1 VGPALAG
8 SFGVSVFQLLSL
20 NRSRLRT
27 LIDAENNFKS
37 VALIEEL
44 IKKGILEK
52 EKAASLAEEVKTSG
66 KKEEELILEKGI
78 VSENFLFELKSDYL
92 KIPLKKIRPEEIP
105 MEILEQIPEETAR
118 YYQMVP
124 LAKKENI
131 LEVGM
136 VYPEDLASQ
145 ESLSFLAR
153 RGKFTYQV
161 FLITET
167 NFKNILSRYKAP
179 KREVGKALEE
189 LEAELKTKKV
199 SKLVEIE
206 RLVEEAPISKVVAV
220 ILRYGVEGEASDIHI
235 EPLRDKLR
243 VRFRTL
249 GVLHSSIILPIRLLL
264 AIVSRIKILANLRID
279 ETRIPQDGRFS
290 TRVQDR
296 DIDFRVSTFP
306 TTMGEKVAIR
316 ILDPIVGLKKFEE
329 LGVSGRNF
337 EMVKAAI
344 EKPYGMI
351 LVVGPTGSGKTTT
364 LYAILQLLNKEGVNI
379 VTLEDPIEYFIEGV
393 NQSQVRP
400 EIGYDFSRGLRQIVR
415 QDPDIIMVGEIRD
428 SETVALATHAALT
441 GHIVLST
448 LHTNNAIGVIPRLID
463 LGVQPFLLP
472 PALSLAVAQRLV
484 RKLCQKC
491 KRRVKPKREIRDLI
505 LKEIDKLPEKVKKE
519 IKIEEPLTISEPVG
533 CRDCHNTGYSGRIAL
548 FEILGMTSSL
558 AEIILKESSESK
570 ILEEAKRQE
579 MLTMK
584 QDGILKVLDGIT
596 TIEEVLRV
604 AEEK

>member
-1 VGPALAG
+1 MP
-8 SFGVSVFQLLSL
+8 
-20 NRSRLRT
+20 
-27 LIDAENNFKS
+27 
-37 VALIEEL
+37 LIEEL
-44 IKKGILEK
+44 VKKGILEK
-52 EKAASLAEEVKTSG
+52 EKAASLEEELKTSG

-78 VSENFLFELKSDYL
+78 VSEDFLFELKSGYL
-92 KIPLKKIRPEEIP
+92 KIPFKKIRPEEIP

-124 LAKKENI
+124 LAKKENV

-145 ESLSFLAR
+145 EALSFLAR

-167 NFKNILSRYKAP
+167 NFKNILDKYKTP

-189 LEAELKTKKV
+189 LETELKGRKIPR
-199 SKLVEIE
+199 SAEIE
-206 RLVEEAPISKVVAV
+206 RMVEEAPISKMVAV
-220 ILRYGVEGEASDIHI
+220 ILKYGVEGDASDIHI
-235 EPLRDKLR
+235 EPLKDKLR

-249 GVLHSSIILPIRLLL
+249 GALHPSIFLPIKILPAVI
-264 AIVSRIKILANLRID
+264 SRIKILANLRID

-290 TRVQDR
+290 TRVEDR
-296 DIDFRVSTFP
+296 DIDFRISTFP
-306 TTMGEKVAIR
+306 TTLGEKVAIR
-316 ILDPIVGLKKFEE
+316 VLDPRVGLKKFEE
-329 LGVSGRNF
+329 LGLSGRNF
-337 EMVKAAI
+337 EVVKAAV

-351 LVVGPTGSGKTTT
+351 LSTGPTGCGKTTT
-364 LYAILQLLNKEGVNI
+364 QYAILQILNKEGVNI
-379 VTLEDPIEYFIEGV
+379 VTLEDPVEYLIEGI

-428 SETVALATHAALT
+428 SETAALTTHAALT

-448 LHTNNAIGVIPRLID
+448 LHTSNVLGVIPRLID

-472 PALSLAVAQRLV
+472 SALSIATAQRLA
-484 RKLCQKC
+484 RKLCQNC
-491 KRRVKPKREIRDLI
+491 KRKVKPKKETRDLI

-519 IKIEEPLTISEPVG
+519 IKIPEPLTIFEPVG
-533 CRDCHNTGYSGRIAL
+533 CRDCHNTGFSGRIAL
-548 FEILGMTSSL
+548 FEILEMTPQL
-558 AEIILKESSESK
+558 AGIILKEPSEEK
-570 ILEEAKRQE
+570 ILEEAKRQG

>member
-1 VGPALAG
+1 MAL
-8 SFGVSVFQLLSL
+8 L
-20 NRSRLRT
+20 
-27 LIDAENNFKS
+27 
-37 VALIEEL
+37 EEL

-52 EKAASLAEEVKTSG
+52 EKAASLEEELKTSG

-78 VSENFLFELKSDYL
+78 VSEDFLFELKSGYL
-92 KIPLKKIRPEEIP
+92 KIPFKKIRQEEIP

-136 VYPEDLASQ
+136 VYPEDLATQ
-145 ESLSFLAR
+145 EALSFLAR

-167 NFKNILSRYKAP
+167 NFKNILDKYKTP

-189 LEAELKTKKV
+189 LETELKGKKV
-199 SKLVEIE
+199 PRLDEIE
-206 RLVEEAPISKVVAV
+206 RMVEEAPISKMVAV
-220 ILRYGVEGEASDIHI
+220 ILKYGVEGEASDIHI
-235 EPLRDKLR
+235 EPLKDKLR

-249 GVLHSSIILPIRLLL
+249 GALHPSIFLPVKLLP
-264 AIVSRIKILANLRID
+264 AVISRIKILANLRID

-290 TRVQDR
+290 TRVEDR
-296 DIDFRVSTFP
+296 DIDFRISTFP
-306 TTMGEKVAIR
+306 TNLGEKVAIR
-316 ILDPIVGLKKFEE
+316 VLDPRVGLKKFEE
-329 LGVSGRNF
+329 LGLSGRNF
-337 EMVKAAI
+337 EVIKAAI

-351 LVVGPTGSGKTTT
+351 LSTGPTGCGKTTT
-364 LYAILQLLNKEGVNI
+364 QYAILQILNKEGVNI
-379 VTLEDPIEYFIEGV
+379 VTLEDPVEYLIEGI

-428 SETVALATHAALT
+428 SETAALATHAALT

-448 LHTNNAIGVIPRLID
+448 LHTSNVLGVIPRLID
-463 LGVQPFLLP
+463 LGVQPFLIP
-472 PALSLAVAQRLV
+472 SALSIATAQRLA
-484 RKLCQKC
+484 RKLCPNC
-491 KRRVKPKREIRDLI
+491 KRKVKPKKEVRDLI

-519 IKIEEPLTISEPVG
+519 IKIPEPLTIFEPVG

-548 FEILGMTSSL
+548 FEILEMTLQL
-558 AEIILKESSESK
+558 AEIILKETS
-570 ILEEAKRQE
+570 EAKIYQEATRQG

-596 TIEEVLRV
+596 TIEEVIRV

>member
-1 VGPALAG
+1 
-8 SFGVSVFQLLSL
+8 
-20 NRSRLRT
+20 LRT

-92 KIPLKKIRPEEIP
+92 KIPFKKIRPEEIP

-124 LAKKENI
+124 LAKKENV

-145 ESLSFLAR
+145 EALSFLAR

-167 NFKNILSRYKAP
+167 NFKNILDKYKTP

-189 LEAELKTKKV
+189 LETELKGRKIPR
-199 SKLVEIE
+199 SAEIE
-206 RLVEEAPISKVVAV
+206 RMVEEAPISKMVAV
-220 ILRYGVEGEASDIHI
+220 ILKYGVEGEASDIHI
-235 EPLRDKLR
+235 EPLKDKLR

-249 GVLHSSIILPIRLLL
+249 GALHPSIFLPIKILPAVI
-264 AIVSRIKILANLRID
+264 SRIKILANLRID

-290 TRVQDR
+290 TRVEDR
-296 DIDFRVSTFP
+296 DIDFRISTFP
-306 TTMGEKVAIR
+306 TTLGEKVAIR
-316 ILDPIVGLKKFEE
+316 VLDPRVGLKKFEE
-329 LGVSGRNF
+329 LGLSGRNF
-337 EMVKAAI
+337 EVVKAAV

-351 LVVGPTGSGKTTT
+351 LSTGPTGCGKTTT
-364 LYAILQLLNKEGVNI
+364 QYAILQILNKEGVNI
-379 VTLEDPIEYFIEGV
+379 VTLEDPVEYLIEGI

-428 SETVALATHAALT
+428 SETAALTTHAALT

-448 LHTNNAIGVIPRLID
+448 LHTSNVLGVIPRLID

-472 PALSLAVAQRLV
+472 SALSIATAQRLA
-484 RKLCQKC
+484 RKLCQNC
-491 KRRVKPKREIRDLI
+491 KRKVKPKKETRDLI

-519 IKIEEPLTISEPVG
+519 IKIPEPLTIFEPVG
-533 CRDCHNTGYSGRIAL
+533 CRDCHNTGFSGRIAL
-548 FEILGMTSSL
+548 FEILEMTPQL
-558 AEIILKESSESK
+558 AGIILKEPSEEK
-570 ILEEAKRQE
+570 ILEEAKRQG

>member
-1 VGPALAG
+1 MRLAERIPL
-8 SFGVSVFQLLSL
+8 FPT
-20 NRSRLRT
+20 NMP
-27 LIDAENNFKS
+27 LID
-37 VALIEEL
+37 EL
-44 IKKGILEK
+44 VKKGVLNK
-52 EKAASLAEEVKTSG
+52 KGADSLKEEVKTSG

-78 VSENFLFELKSDYL
+78 VSEDFLFDLKSGYL
-92 KIPLKKIRPEEIP
+92 KIPFKKIRPEDVSL
-105 MEILEQIPEETAR
+105 EILEQIPEETASF
-118 YYQMVP
+118 YQMVP
-124 LAKKENI
+124 LAKKENV
-131 LEVGM
+131 LEIGM
-136 VYPEDLASQ
+136 VYPEDLSAQ
-145 ESLSFLAR
+145 EALSFLAR
-153 RGKFTYQV
+153 RGEFSYQV

-167 NFKNILSRYKAP
+167 NFKNILNQYKTP

-189 LEAELKTKKV
+189 LEAELKVEKFP
-199 SKLVEIE
+199 KLAEIG

-235 EPLRDKLR
+235 EPLEDKLR

-249 GVLHSSIILPIRLLL
+249 GVLHSSIFLPIKLLS

-316 ILDPIVGLKKFEE
+316 ILDPRIGLKKFEE
-329 LGVSGRNF
+329 LGLSGRNF
-337 EMVKAAI
+337 EVVKTAI

-351 LVVGPTGSGKTTT
+351 LSSGPTGCGKTTT
-364 LYAILQLLNKEGVNI
+364 QYAFLQILNKEGVNI
-379 VTLEDPIEYFIEGV
+379 VTLEDPVEYFIEGI

-428 SETVALATHAALT
+428 SETAALATHAALT

-448 LHTNNAIGVIPRLID
+448 LHTSNVFGVIPRLID

-472 PALSLAVAQRLV
+472 PALSLAIAQRLV
-484 RKLCQKC
+484 RKLCPKC
-491 KRRVKPKREIRDLI
+491 KKKIKPKKEVRDLI
-505 LKEIDKLPEKVKKE
+505 LKEIDNLPEKVKKE
-519 IKIEEPLTISEPVG
+519 IKIPESLTVFEPVG

-548 FEILGMTSSL
+548 FEILEMTSHL
-558 AEIILKESSESK
+558 AEIILKEPSETK
-570 ILEEAKRQE
+570 ILEEAKRQG